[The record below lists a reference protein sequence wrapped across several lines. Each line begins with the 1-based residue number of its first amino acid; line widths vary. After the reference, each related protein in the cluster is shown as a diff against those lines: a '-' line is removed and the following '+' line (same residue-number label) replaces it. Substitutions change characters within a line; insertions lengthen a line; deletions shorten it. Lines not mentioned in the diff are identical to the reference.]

1 MYKLK
6 RVVCVVPAR
15 LHSTRFPKKVLA
27 TLGGKPLLQWV
38 YEGAVCCGFFDDIVF
53 AVDALET
60 KALIESLGGKVLIT
74 SEACLNGTERLI
86 EVKQRSGIQADIWVN
101 WQADEPF
108 ITKDLIKDLL
118 QTIDEPGDLWTLRKK
133 ITDQKE
139 LEDPNVVKVVVN
151 YKEEALYFSR
161 YPLPYCRVEV
171 SAKYKHLGLYAFTDK
186 ALETISTLSHCQ
198 LETAESLEQLR
209 WLYYG
214 MKLRVHE
221 TLHQS
226 LGIDLPEHL
235 GLAEKLLTQLR
246 TCVLG
251 GV

>member
-1 MYKLK
+1 MYKSK

-27 TLGGKPLLQWV
+27 SLGGKPLLQWV
-38 YEGAVCCGFFDDIVF
+38 YEGAVSCGFFDDIIF

-60 KALIESLGGKVLIT
+60 KALVESFGGKVLIT

-86 EVKQRSGIQADIWVN
+86 EVKQRGDIQGDVWVN

-133 ITDQKE
+133 ITEQQE

-161 YPLPYCRVEV
+161 YPLPYSRVEAC
-171 SAKYKHLGLYAFTDK
+171 AKYKHLGIYAFTDT
-186 ALETISTLSHCQ
+186 ALQTISTLSQCE
-198 LETAESLEQLR
+198 LEKTESLEQLR
-209 WLYYG
+209 WLYHG

-235 GLAEKLLTQLR
+235 VLAEKLLTQLR

-251 GV
+251 AV